1 MDVRRNNIIISI
13 IFILIGGFLYYE
25 ASFIKILMD
34 KDLGSGFFP
43 KVIGI
48 SMVIMALLNFCITL
62 LDKRQKKQENR
73 SQDDWK
79 SFILTILCMIIY
91 VAIFDSLGFI
101 LSTILY
107 LFSQIIVLSKK
118 ENRNL
123 PLFAGIAV
131 LTPFAV
137 YGIFVYLIGMPLP
150 MGILEF

>member
-62 LDKRQKKQENR
+62 LDKRQKKRENR

-131 LTPFAV
+131 LTAFAV

>member
-1 MDVRRNNIIISI
+1 MVAFSTCSHPFFIGVNIMDVRRNNIIISI

-107 LFSQIIVLSKK
+107 LFSQIIVLSKRK
-118 ENRNL
+118 T
-123 PLFAGIAV
+123 A
-131 LTPFAV
+131 
-137 YGIFVYLIGMPLP
+137 IFLYLQV
-150 MGILEF
+150 

>member
-131 LTPFAV
+131 LTAFAV

>member
-25 ASFIKILMD
+25 ASFIKILID
-34 KDLGSGFFP
+34 KDIGSGFFP

-131 LTPFAV
+131 LTAFAV

>member
-107 LFSQIIVLSKK
+107 LFSQIIVLSKRK
-118 ENRNL
+118 T
-123 PLFAGIAV
+123 A
-131 LTPFAV
+131 
-137 YGIFVYLIGMPLP
+137 IFLYLQV
-150 MGILEF
+150 

>member
-13 IFILIGGFLYYE
+13 IFILIGDFLYYE

-131 LTPFAV
+131 LTAFAV